1 MRHGASRRRQDRA
14 AAPARH
20 VAPSARAHRAAAVAR
35 LASAPRI
42 RVRLGAARTRLA
54 TASRREP
61 FLCAL
66 TAAYF
71 AVAAVGIVV
80 PASAEAVAHGR
91 VWLLLTSALAAQG
104 PVPLAQ
110 VALAAAVAAFAIGRI
125 GAAAWWRAALA
136 GHVGSALIVYALIGL
151 AGAERAA
158 STPDY
163 GVSCV
168 LGASFGALLTVKGAP
183 RVIGVVGTLALL
195 PLSLTRIGLE
205 HPLSVAIGAAVTAW
219 RRA

>member
-1 MRHGASRRRQDRA
+1 MSHGASRRRHDRA
-14 AAPARH
+14 AAPARRT
-20 VAPSARAHRAAAVAR
+20 APRARAHLAAAVAR
-35 LASAPRI
+35 LAGAS
-42 RVRLGAARTRLA
+42 RVRARLGAGRTRLA
-54 TASRREP
+54 GDSRREP
-61 FLCAL
+61 LLCAL
-66 TAAYF
+66 AAAYF
-71 AVAAVGIVV
+71 GVAAVGIVV

-104 PVPLAQ
+104 PAPLAQ
-110 VALAAAVAAFAIGRI
+110 VTLAAAVAALAIGRI

-158 STPDY
+158 NTPDY

-168 LGASFGALLTVKGAP
+168 LGASCGALLTVKGAP

-195 PLSLTRIGLE
+195 PLSFSWIGLE

>member
-1 MRHGASRRRQDRA
+1 M
-14 AAPARH
+14 
-20 VAPSARAHRAAAVAR
+20 
-35 LASAPRI
+35 
-42 RVRLGAARTRLA
+42 
-54 TASRREP
+54 
-61 FLCAL
+61 
-66 TAAYF
+66 
-71 AVAAVGIVV
+71 